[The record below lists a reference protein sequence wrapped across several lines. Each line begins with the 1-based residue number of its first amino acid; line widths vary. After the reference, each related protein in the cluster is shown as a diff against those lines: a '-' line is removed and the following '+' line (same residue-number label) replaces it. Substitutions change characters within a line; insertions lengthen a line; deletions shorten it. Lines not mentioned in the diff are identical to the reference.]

1 MKYSTSTHAFCENVC
16 GPLQKL
22 HNLLTVSNSSTVSQ
36 HITDLSTAVQNISMR
51 RWNLYSTEQ
60 TYIRKLVR
68 INAPTEQ
75 QDLVCPCIYIYIY
88 ISCQGAHYRTCMCAV
103 CIFLLCSGDKGAVD
117 ATHQV
122 ILLCVLTGWP
132 PWPRMKAFTMVA
144 EPLAA
149 FARTLFFLR
158 SAFAATTAGGRV
170 AGGTVCACVA
180 SAGAA
185 AIELLRL
192 GGGIS
197 PITVLMSS
205 AYSPSPSVPSQRS
218 AHIWLSKPK
227 NCFVIVSS
235 FVLAP
240 STVETAHL

>member
-1 MKYSTSTHAFCENVC
+1 MKYSTSTHAFRENVC
-16 GPLQKL
+16 GPVQKL
-22 HNLLTVSNSSTVSQ
+22 HNLLPVSNSSTVSR

-51 RWNLYSTEQ
+51 KWNLYSTEQ
-60 TYIRKLVR
+60 TYSRKLVR

-88 ISCQGAHYRTCMCAV
+88 TNVYISCQVTHYRICMYTV

-132 PWPRMKAFTMVA
+132 PCPRMKAFTMVA
-144 EPLAA
+144 EPLTAS
-149 FARTLFFLR
+149 ARTLFLLR
-158 SAFAATTAGGRV
+158 SAFDVTAAGGRV

-180 SAGAA
+180 RAGAA

-197 PITVLMSS
+197 PITALMFS

-218 AHIWLSKPK
+218 AHIWLSKPN
-227 NCFVIVSS
+227 NCFV
-235 FVLAP
+235 
-240 STVETAHL
+240 TV